1 MEKSLRHA
9 LTISDGDWTI
19 LWSSGLSVGIW
30 AVAILG
36 LVLPYLIGRVGRRR
50 LGAPPH
56 KHHRC
61 VY

>member
-36 LVLPYLIGRVGRRR
+36 LVLPYLIGPVLRRR
-50 LGAPPH
+50 MAAAQH
-56 KHHRC
+56 K
-61 VY
+61 